1 MGKHL
6 KSILVVLGIFVLVI
20 FIVDKLLWN
29 PPASQSLT
37 YSQFW
42 TKVQAHQVKQ
52 VTINGREIAGQLND
66 QGQTHFTTTTPDDK
80 DLLPALRSNAV
91 EITAVNNQSTPLL
104 GYVFQ

>member
-29 PPASQSLT
+29 PPPSQQLT

-42 TKVQAHQVKQ
+42 TKVQARQVKQ
-52 VTINGREIAGQLND
+52 VTINGREIAV
-66 QGQTHFTTTTPDDK
+66 THPGCIPLIQHERHTVGELELQSDDAIVHATCFTPGV
-80 DLLPALRSNAV
+80 A
-91 EITAVNNQSTPLL
+91 
-104 GYVFQ
+104 